1 MLNNPSMTRSTHSQV
16 SIREQSIPSGYLTT
30 SASCSGG
37 VAQLCSSGG
46 GGASEHNMIYSQV
59 GGSTNKRC
67 VMSDLDMIDCQ
78 YGGGAGAN
86 ATSSMP
92 AFQRQLNVNTSA
104 EFDNYSQVL
113 SDDYDEEEV
122 MNYGDIDVTNQHHHH
137 YHHQQTHVAHGCSG
151 SGPSRYQHADALSL
165 PYSLKTSTQH
175 GSILASSNTAAG
187 AGAGASAGGAG
198 GHVYANTSQQSG
210 GSDNSLKNMYRAVEY
225 KKGEKSS
232 LSKF

>member
-46 GGASEHNMIYSQV
+46 GAVGVGGASEHNMIYSQV
-59 GGSTNKRC
+59 GSTNKRC
-67 VMSDLDMIDCQ
+67 GMQSDLDMIDCQ
-78 YGGGAGAN
+78 YGGGVNG
-86 ATSSMP
+86 TSSMP

-122 MNYGDIDVTNQHHHH
+122 MNYGDIDVTNQHHHQ
-137 YHHQQTHVAHGCSG
+137 YHHQHTHVTQGCSG

-175 GSILASSNTAAG
+175 GSILASSNTAA
-187 AGAGASAGGAG
+187 AAGGVG

-225 KKGEKSS
+225 KKGKKSS